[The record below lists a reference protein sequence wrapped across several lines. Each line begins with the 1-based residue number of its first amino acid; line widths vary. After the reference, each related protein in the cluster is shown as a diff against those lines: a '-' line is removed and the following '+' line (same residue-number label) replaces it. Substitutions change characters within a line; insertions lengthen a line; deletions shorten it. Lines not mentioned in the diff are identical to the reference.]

1 MENFTLGLILAPVW
15 SNHLG
20 KTQQTV
26 AIEEMENY
34 DFDLKGANLK
44 IPKKTTDN
52 VIKSNKCNQCDYASY
67 HAGHLRTH
75 LKTHSGEKSNKC
87 NQVTMPLR
95 IQAIWGNIWK
105 RTVEKSQ
112 RKAAN
117 ANMHPHKQAIWG
129 HTCYKK
135 NPEKYRYLFSKIP
148 VSVFELNPG
157 IPVFSGIPQGPAPS

>member
-1 MENFTLGLILAPVW
+1 MLTKFKNTAKKWKYAMENFTLGLILAPVW

-67 HAGHLRTH
+67 QAGDLRRH
-75 LKTHSGEKSNKC
+75 LKTHLGEKSSKC
-87 NQVTMPLR
+87 NLCDYATYHAGDL
-95 IQAIWGNIWK
+95 
-105 RTVEKSQ
+105 
-112 RKAAN
+112 KALQS
-117 ANMHPHKQAIWG
+117 M
-129 HTCYKK
+129 
-135 NPEKYRYLFSKIP
+135 
-148 VSVFELNPG
+148 
-157 IPVFSGIPQGPAPS
+157 